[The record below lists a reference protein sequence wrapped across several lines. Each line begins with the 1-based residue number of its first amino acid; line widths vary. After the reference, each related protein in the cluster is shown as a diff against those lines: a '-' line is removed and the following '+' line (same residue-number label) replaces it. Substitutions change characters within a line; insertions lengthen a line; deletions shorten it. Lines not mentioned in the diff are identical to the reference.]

1 MPSVAA
7 VEGLVAQLVGMGF
20 GRKQAI
26 DALKESK
33 YDVTAAADRLLM

>member
-20 GRKQAI
+20 SRTVAL
-26 DALKESK
+26 DALRQTE
-33 YDVTAAADRLLM
+33 YDVAAAADKLLR